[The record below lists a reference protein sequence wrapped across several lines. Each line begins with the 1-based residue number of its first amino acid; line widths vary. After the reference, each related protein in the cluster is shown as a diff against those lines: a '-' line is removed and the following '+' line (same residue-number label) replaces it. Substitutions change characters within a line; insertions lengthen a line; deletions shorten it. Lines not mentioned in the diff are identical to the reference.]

1 MNILIAMAKDETTAS
16 FLTEDNI
23 KMLESLGNVTW
34 LEFEGKLEPEVL
46 RDGLVDIDVVV
57 CGWSVPRFTAEVISK
72 ANRLKLI
79 AYVGGSVHNKVSDE
93 MYEKG
98 IRIVCGNEAFAMG
111 VAEGT
116 MAYILA
122 SLRHLDEY
130 DIRNCHWRSQQWGAE
145 CLLRKTVGLVG
156 YGAISRHLIPMLR
169 PFGVKIKLFSNH
181 TTEEQAAQLGVQKAD
196 LKEIFSTCDVVS
208 LHCARSDANFHL
220 VNDELLSSMRD
231 GALLVNTSRGDVVD
245 SEALLKHLQ
254 SGRIRAA
261 LDVYEG
267 GEPLPEDSPFRKLGN
282 HVLAQPHCGGP
293 TVDFRYH
300 AAELVIWDIK
310 NFQEGKPLEN
320 EILPWRAKM
329 MTK

>member
-16 FLTEDNI
+16 FLTENNI

-34 LEFEGKLEPEVL
+34 LDFEGKLTPEVM

-57 CGWSVPRFTAEVISK
+57 CGWSAPQFTAEVISK
-72 ANRLKLI
+72 ANQLKLV
-79 AYVGGSVHNKVSDE
+79 AYVAGSVHNKVSNE

-116 MAYILA
+116 MAYMLA

-130 DIRNCHWRSQQWGAE
+130 DIRNCYWRSSQWGAE

-181 TTEEQAAQLGVQKAD
+181 TTEEQAAELGVQKAD
-196 LKEIFSTCDVVS
+196 LKEIFSTCDIIS
-208 LHCARSDANFHL
+208 LHCARSDANYHL

-254 SGRIRAA
+254 VGRIRAA
-261 LDVYEG
+261 LDVFE

-282 HVLAQPHCGGP
+282 HVLMQPHCGGP

-310 NFQEGKPLEN
+310 NLQEGKPLEN